1 VRRDAA
7 LKTLCILENRAGV
20 QAGGG
25 VPIGVFHA
33 LIVQLKN
40 IRIKKA

>member
-1 VRRDAA
+1 MA
-7 LKTLCILENRAGV
+7 LMENRAGV

-33 LIVQLKN
+33 LIVQLQN
-40 IRIKKA
+40 IRIKKAQV